1 MNDAWSIMDIVVM
14 VCGVYALYAA
24 YVLKTKGK
32 IIKTFLVFKETDV
45 NTCKDLG
52 AYAASMAPKLSTLA
66 GVMILYG
73 VVSLINTYVISIMSL
88 YWVMMVAL
96 IGTLIWYGIQTRN
109 ANISKRIFDID
120 FFLTRWDNM
129 RGGKCLISCIATKK
143 RISCC

>member
-1 MNDAWSIMDIVVM
+1 MNDAWSIMDIVIL

-73 VVSLINTYVISIMSL
+73 VVSLINTYVVSIILGYDGGVDRNPDLVWNSDQKCNEKIFL
-88 YWVMMVAL
+88 NVFL
-96 IGTLIWYGIQTRN
+96 ILT
-109 ANISKRIFDID
+109 
-120 FFLTRWDNM
+120 FF
-129 RGGKCLISCIATKK
+129 
-143 RISCC
+143 

>member
-1 MNDAWSIMDIVVM
+1 MNDAWSIMDIVIL

-73 VVSLINTYVISIMSL
+73 CLL
-88 YWVMMVAL
+88 YTSPSPRDVEESRMPSSA
-96 IGTLIWYGIQTRN
+96 
-109 ANISKRIFDID
+109 
-120 FFLTRWDNM
+120 
-129 RGGKCLISCIATKK
+129 
-143 RISCC
+143 

>member
-1 MNDAWSIMDIVVM
+1 MNDAWSIMDIVIL

-52 AYAASMAPKLSTLA
+52 AYVASMAPKLSTLA

-73 VVSLINTYVISIMSL
+73 VVSLINTYVVSIMSL

-109 ANISKRIFDID
+109 A
-120 FFLTRWDNM
+120 M
-129 RGGKCLISCIATKK
+129 KK
-143 RISCC
+143 YF

>member
-1 MNDAWSIMDIVVM
+1 MNDAWSIMDIVIL

-66 GVMILYG
+66 GDVILYG
-73 VVSLINTYVISIMSL
+73 SGFFDQYLCGQHYEPLLGYDGGVD
-88 YWVMMVAL
+88 
-96 IGTLIWYGIQTRN
+96 RN
-109 ANISKRIFDID
+109 PDLVWNSDQ
-120 FFLTRWDNM
+120 
-129 RGGKCLISCIATKK
+129 KCN
-143 RISCC
+143 

>member
-24 YVLKTKGK
+24 YVL

-109 ANISKRIFDID
+109 A
-120 FFLTRWDNM
+120 
-129 RGGKCLISCIATKK
+129 TKK
-143 RISCC
+143 YF

>member
-1 MNDAWSIMDIVVM
+1 MNDAWSIMDIVIL

-73 VVSLINTYVISIMSL
+73 VVSLINTYVVSIMSL
-88 YWVMMVAL
+88 YWVMMVGVDRNPDLVWNSDQKCNEKIFLNVFL
-96 IGTLIWYGIQTRN
+96 ILT
-109 ANISKRIFDID
+109 
-120 FFLTRWDNM
+120 FF
-129 RGGKCLISCIATKK
+129 
-143 RISCC
+143 

>member
-1 MNDAWSIMDIVVM
+1 MNDAWSIMDIVIL

-52 AYAASMAPKLSTLA
+52 AYATSMAPKLSTLA

-73 VVSLINTYVISIMSL
+73 VVSLINTYVVSIMSL

-109 ANISKRIFDID
+109 A
-120 FFLTRWDNM
+120 
-129 RGGKCLISCIATKK
+129 TKK
-143 RISCC
+143 YF

>member
-1 MNDAWSIMDIVVM
+1 MMHGQLWILWSW
-14 VCGVYALYAA
+14 YAA

-73 VVSLINTYVISIMSL
+73 VVSLINTYVVSIMSL

-96 IGTLIWYGIQTRN
+96 IGTLKCN
-109 ANISKRIFDID
+109 EKIFLNVFLILT
-120 FFLTRWDNM
+120 FF
-129 RGGKCLISCIATKK
+129 
-143 RISCC
+143 

>member
-1 MNDAWSIMDIVVM
+1 MNDAWSIMDIVIL

-52 AYAASMAPKLSTLA
+52 AYAASIAPKLSTLA

-73 VVSLINTYVISIMSL
+73 VVSLINTYVVSIMSL

-109 ANISKRIFDID
+109 A
-120 FFLTRWDNM
+120 
-129 RGGKCLISCIATKK
+129 TKK
-143 RISCC
+143 YF